1 MKKGFALL
9 ILLVLFATSFCGC
22 AKKVAATV
30 NDEKIYLSE
39 VEKELEVLKAKHAEL
54 FKGAKGKEYEKTF
67 KKNILDSMIE
77 KELGIQEAKKQG
89 IRVSEKEVE
98 SRYNQMKKMFP
109 STKSFE
115 EALKKAGLTPS
126 KFKVR
131 LREQLLMDKIWTK
144 VTKGIEVSEEE
155 MAEYYEKNKNR
166 FKEPEKVK
174 TRHILLGS
182 EKEAKDILKKLK
194 DGEDFGELAKK
205 YSMDKATK
213 DQGGSLDWMARE
225 QLAPEFADAAFRL
238 NPGEISDVVKTQYGF
253 HIIKLEEKKT
263 EHQKSFEEV
272 KDQAKQE
279 LLRERQTKK
288 YQAWVKKLRKKA
300 KIKIYI

>member
-1 MKKGFALL
+1 
-9 ILLVLFATSFCGC
+9 
-22 AKKVAATV
+22 
-30 NDEKIYLSE
+30 
-39 VEKELEVLKAKHAEL
+39 
-54 FKGAKGKEYEKTF
+54 
-67 KKNILDSMIE
+67 
-77 KELGIQEAKKQG
+77 
-89 IRVSEKEVE
+89 
-98 SRYNQMKKMFP
+98 
-109 STKSFE
+109 
-115 EALKKAGLTPS
+115 TPS

-144 VTKGIEVSEEE
+144 VTKGIEVTEEE
-155 MAEYYEKNKNR
+155 MAKYYEKNKNR
-166 FKEPEKVK
+166 YKEPEKAK

-194 DGEDFGELAKK
+194 DGEDFAQLAKK
-205 YSMDKATK
+205 YSMDTATK

-238 NPGEISDVVKTQYGF
+238 NPGEISDVVKTQFGF

-272 KDQAKQE
+272 KEQVKRE
-279 LLRERQTKK
+279 LLRERQRKK

>member
-1 MKKGFALL
+1 MKKGFVLL
-9 ILLVLFATSFCGC
+9 ILLVLLAASFCGC

-30 NDEKIYLSE
+30 NGKEIYLSE
-39 VEKELEVLKAKHAEL
+39 VEKELESLKAKHAEL

-67 KKNILDSMIE
+67 KENILDSMIE
-77 KELGIQEAKKQG
+77 KELVVQEAKKQG
-89 IRVSEKEVE
+89 IKVSEKEVE

-131 LREQLLMDKIWTK
+131 LREQILMDKIWTK
-144 VTKGIEVSEEE
+144 VTKGIEVTEEE
-155 MAEYYEKNKNR
+155 MAKYYEKNKDR

-174 TRHILLGS
+174 TRHIILGS

-194 DGEDFGELAKK
+194 DGGDFAKLAKK
-205 YSMDKATK
+205 YSMDTATK
-213 DQGGSLDWMARE
+213 DQGGSLDWMTRE

-238 NPGEISDVVKTQYGF
+238 NPGEISEVVKTQYGF

-263 EHQKSFEEV
+263 EHQKSFEEAKEQV
-272 KDQAKQE
+272 KQE